1 MMLLRAV
8 PVALALLLVCVDGA
22 AAKPVLF
29 PEPAQP
35 VRPGADRT
43 YADLVALVVPGVV
56 VNGEK
61 YSGGDVIAVRN
72 IAGGDLEDIE
82 PESMEALRVAAVPVR
97 SGGQDRMAL
106 LLDFGR
112 GKYDAGFA
120 ILALFDVA
128 DKPRLLDAANVAT
141 SRHTSFFD
149 TVRLSVGAGDDLLMT
164 RSAHFNSSQGYT
176 TVALIHVRNDR
187 LEPVDSIFTFDEKTC
202 AFERTQQLDIRQAG
216 GEPFASITAIVTV
229 VTATAEERCNAST
242 VPEPGTRTITVTY
255 RWDAVARR
263 YVPDSDAFDVLAR
276 ENEKRF

>member
-1 MMLLRAV
+1 MLLRAV

-22 AAKPVLF
+22 AAQPVSF
-29 PEPAQP
+29 PAPARP

-43 YADLVALVVPGVV
+43 YADLVAIVVPGVV

-141 SRHTSFFD
+141 SRHTSFFNP
-149 TVRLSVGAGDDLLMT
+149 VRLSVGAGDDLLMT

-176 TVALIHVRNDR
+176 TVALI
-187 LEPVDSIFTFDEKTC
+187 TC
-202 AFERTQQLDIRQAG
+202 AMTGSNPSIRFSPSTKRPALLNARSSSMSG
-216 GEPFASITAIVTV
+216 KREESLLPAS
-229 VTATAEERCNAST
+229 RQS
-242 VPEPGTRTITVTY
+242 
-255 RWDAVARR
+255 
-263 YVPDSDAFDVLAR
+263 
-276 ENEKRF
+276 